1 MRKQKNKKPIDKI
14 KDKSAVSIDI
24 QLAELFDKFLEGKNI
39 TNRSKYIE
47 NLIRLDMEKRGFDTE
62 REF

>member
-1 MRKQKNKKPIDKI
+1 MRKKKIAKAPNKV

-47 NLIRLDMEKRGFDTE
+47 NLIRSDMDKKGFNTEK
-62 REF
+62 EF

>member
-1 MRKQKNKKPIDKI
+1 MRKKKIAKAPNKV
-14 KDKSAVSIDI
+14 KDKSAVSIDM

-47 NLIRLDMEKRGFDTE
+47 NLIRIDMDKKGFNTEK
-62 REF
+62 EF